1 MPNSSEHH
9 SVARGPWPA
18 LIWFLLFALIT
29 GAILNL
35 PNHPDALGLETF
47 LRFPLEVV
55 LLGLLLLVIPRRL
68 TGLPIAII
76 GIALGLILFL
86 KLADLGTQAAFQRPF
101 NPYLDGK
108 MLKDGWNL
116 LSGSLGLAKAA
127 LACIAILAAFLAIIG
142 FLSHA
147 MRRMTA
153 VSGKSRMVLLL
164 PLVALGATGGIAVAR
179 PSLVENLPLPAIEFS
194 AAGYLS
200 DRLVLIAS
208 SVADMRRFEVELTGA
223 DPAKDDKPIFEAV
236 KGRDVI
242 LIFVE
247 SYGRSAIEDPLYAPL
262 IGQRLDKMAQQLE
275 SAGFS
280 MASRWIGSPTVAGLS
295 WLAHGSFLSG
305 LWIDSQS
312 RHDRLIMSDRT
323 SLNRLF
329 SYAGWDSVAVMPAI
343 TMDWPEAAWYGYDR
357 ILAEKDLG
365 YRGKPF
371 NWVTMPDQYTLS
383 AFQRM
388 VRDRPNR
395 KPVMAEIALISSHA
409 PWTPIPHLIDWDS
422 IGNGTIFNDQAASG
436 ETPTQVWADPAKVR
450 THYIRTVDYS
460 LETLGDYISR
470 YGKDALFIVLGD
482 HQPAAIVTGADA
494 SRAVPLHVISRDR
507 ALVERFRSHGFDG
520 GLVPS
525 SGQAELPMSQMRRV
539 LTEILGAAL

>member
-1 MPNSSEHH
+1 MPT
-9 SVARGPWPA
+9 RQWPVPV
-18 LIWFLLFALIT
+18 WFMLFALVT

-35 PNHPDALGLETF
+35 PDHPDALSLETF
-47 LRFPLEVV
+47 LRLPLEVI

-68 TGLPIAII
+68 SGLPIALIL
-76 GIALGLILFL
+76 IALGLILCL

-127 LACIAILAAFLAIIG
+127 LACSAILAAFLAILGLI
-142 FLSHA
+142 SHA

-153 VSGKSRMVLLL
+153 GSGRPRMVLLL
-164 PLVALGATGGIAVAR
+164 PVVALAAAGSMAIAR
-179 PSLVENLPLPAIEFS
+179 PSLVANLPLPPIEFS
-194 AAGYLS
+194 AARYLS

-208 SVADMRRFEVELTGA
+208 SVADMRRFEVELAGA
-223 DPAKDDKPIFEAV
+223 DPAKDEKPIFEAV

-247 SYGRSAIEDPLYAPL
+247 SYGRSALEDPLYAPM
-262 IGQRLDKMAQQLE
+262 IGERLDKMAQQLE
-275 SAGFS
+275 NAGFS
-280 MASRWIGSPTVAGLS
+280 MASRWIGSPTIAGLS
-295 WLAHGSFLSG
+295 WLAHGTFLSG

-312 RHDRLIMSDRT
+312 RYDRLMMSGRT

-329 SYAGWDSVAVMPAI
+329 SDAGWDSIAVMPAI

-371 NWVTMPDQYTLS
+371 NWMTMPDQYTLS

-388 VRDRPNR
+388 VRDRPDR

-422 IGNGTIFNDQAASG
+422 IGNGTIFNEQAAAG
-436 ETPTQVWADPAKVR
+436 ETPTQVWADPDKIR

-470 YGKDALFIVLGD
+470 YGQDALFIVLGD
-482 HQPAAIVTGADA
+482 HQPAAIVTGTEA

-507 ALVERFRSHGFDG
+507 ALMERFRSHGFEG

-539 LTEILGAAL
+539 LTEILRPLR

>member
-1 MPNSSEHH
+1 MPNPSRRH
-9 SVARGPWPA
+9 SMPTRQWPVPV
-18 LIWFLLFALIT
+18 WFMLFALVT

-35 PNHPDALGLETF
+35 PDHPDALSLETF
-47 LRFPLEVV
+47 LRLPLEVI

-68 TGLPIAII
+68 SGLPIALIL
-76 GIALGLILFL
+76 IALGLILCL

-127 LACIAILAAFLAIIG
+127 LACSAILAAFLAILGLI
-142 FLSHA
+142 SHA

-153 VSGKSRMVLLL
+153 GSGRPRMVLLL
-164 PLVALGATGGIAVAR
+164 PVVALAAAGSMAIAR
-179 PSLVENLPLPAIEFS
+179 PSLVANLPLPPIEFS
-194 AAGYLS
+194 AARYLS

-208 SVADMRRFEVELTGA
+208 SVADMRRFEVELAGA
-223 DPAKDDKPIFEAV
+223 DPAKDEKPIFEAV

-247 SYGRSAIEDPLYAPL
+247 SYGRSALEDPLYAPM
-262 IGQRLDKMAQQLE
+262 IGERLDKMAQQLE
-275 SAGFS
+275 NAGFS
-280 MASRWIGSPTVAGLS
+280 MASRWIGSPTIAGLS
-295 WLAHGSFLSG
+295 WLAHGTFLSG

-312 RHDRLIMSDRT
+312 RYDRLMMSGRT

-329 SYAGWDSVAVMPAI
+329 SDAGWDSIAVMPAI

-371 NWVTMPDQYTLS
+371 NWMTMPDQYTLS

-388 VRDRPNR
+388 VRDRPDR

-422 IGNGTIFNDQAASG
+422 IGNGTIFNEQAAAG
-436 ETPTQVWADPAKVR
+436 ETPTQVWADPDKIR

-470 YGKDALFIVLGD
+470 YGQDALFIVLGD
-482 HQPAAIVTGADA
+482 HQPAAIVTGTEA

-507 ALVERFRSHGFDG
+507 ALMERFRSHGFEG

-539 LTEILGAAL
+539 LTEILRPLR